1 MIRNSTIRQKIGQ
14 CEMCGPGSKD
24 KPLTK
29 GLCQD
34 HYWFTVRLK
43 SVERLNER
51 EVKNDESLSELIE
64 QADAVVSKYV
74 RLSNAV
80 NGNCTCYTCEATGR
94 WQDMDCGHFIPRAN
108 LFTRFD
114 VARNL
119 RVQCHYCNRVKRGQ
133 TIIFGRKLNEE
144 REGLADLLIEESTIV
159 YKPAR
164 EEIKSIIIEYSE
176 KTAKL
181 KKGTNA

>member
-1 MIRNSTIRQKIGQ
+1 MTRNSTIRQKIGQ

-29 GLCQD
+29 DLCHD
-34 HYWFTVRLK
+34 HYWFTIRLK
-43 SVERLNER
+43 SAERLNER
-51 EVKNDESLSELIE
+51 DLKKDESLSDLIAR
-64 QADAVVSKYV
+64 ADEVVSKYV

-80 NGNCTCYTCEATGR
+80 HGYCHCYTCDNGYGR

-119 RVQCHYCNRVKRGQ
+119 RVQCQDCNRRLRGNV
-133 TIIFGRKLNEE
+133 IVFGRKLNEE
-144 REGLADLLIEESTIV
+144 RPGLADLLIEESTIV
-159 YKPAR
+159 YKPTR
-164 EEIKSIIIEYSE
+164 EEIKSIITEYSE
-176 KTAKL
+176 KLNKL
-181 KKGTNA
+181 KNAA

>member
-1 MIRNSTIRQKIGQ
+1 
-14 CEMCGPGSKD
+14 MCGPGSKD

-29 GLCQD
+29 GLCHD

-43 SVERLNER
+43 SVERLAER
-51 EVKNDESLSELIE
+51 EVKKDESLSDLIE

-74 RLSNAV
+74 RMSNAV
-80 NGNCTCYTCEATGR
+80 GGVCQCYTCNAVGR

-114 VARNL
+114 VVRNL

-144 REGLADLLIEESTIV
+144 REGLADLLIEESTLV
-159 YKPAR
+159 YKLTR
-164 EEIKSIIIEYSE
+164 DEVKSIIVEYSE
-176 KTAKL
+176 KLNKL
-181 KKGTNA
+181 KTGTNA